1 MMHHF
6 SERIFFNEGNNFK
19 RGLRRKDLYIYSSSC
34 FVIMV
39 GILMVLLNKMYAY
52 PILCVRVHVYDCVI
66 VHRNHHHHVY
76 FTKLVSTSRNPS
88 QPY

>member
-1 MMHHF
+1 MCIRDRYRIIAHGGARFTGTSSVMHHF

-52 PILCVRVHVYDCVI
+52 PILCVRVHVLTATRILY
-66 VHRNHHHHVY
+66 
-76 FTKLVSTSRNPS
+76 
-88 QPY
+88 